1 MSILHSLK
9 GMVTP
14 ELIAGVAG
22 YCGESNDSISKAI
35 DGIFPSLLSSMMGA
49 KQEDHSMLS
58 GLLSQAGNLG
68 SANLVGN
75 LLSGLTSSNN
85 NAGIGSIGSSL
96 VSGLLGNK
104 MGGAVEMISQFA
116 GIQSGSSSALMSIGG
131 SLLAS
136 FLGEKMIGE
145 GLHFGSIMHMITG
158 QKDEIINA
166 APVGFASTL
175 GLGNLFGNASAK
187 VTDAASNLASA
198 TTSATGAIT
207 GGNDGDNKGGGMKWL
222 LPLILLASIGAA
234 AWWLINKDKNT
245 NASAPA
251 EQTTNSANGIPTSD
265 ATVNTTDTA
274 RVAADANKQNTAEP
288 VIDAEKEKQA
298 AIIYAYHNAEGYA
311 ETLAVVAENASD
323 NGIRADRRTA
333 VRILEKYFNKHNI
346 FRKTCSEN
354 CRFFFATF

>member
-1 MSILHSLK
+1 MTTSILHSLK
-9 GMVTP
+9 GMATP

-22 YCGESNDSISKAI
+22 HLGESNDGISKAI
-35 DGIFPSLLSSMMGA
+35 GGIFPSLLGSMMGA

-68 SANLVGN
+68 SDNLVGN
-75 LLSGLTSSNN
+75 LLSGLTSGNN

-166 APVGFASTL
+166 APEGFASTL

-187 VTDAASNLASA
+187 VTDAASNIASA

-245 NASAPA
+245 NASAPT

-288 VIDAEKEKQA
+288 VIDAEKEK
-298 AIIYAYHNAEGYA
+298 
-311 ETLAVVAENASD
+311 
-323 NGIRADRRTA
+323 
-333 VRILEKYFNKHNI
+333 
-346 FRKTCSEN
+346 
-354 CRFFFATF
+354 